1 MQYEIEIKCLLPDK
15 SALEALLKKI
25 ELKDPTMKLVSVQRQ
40 RNHYF
45 HGGSLE
51 KLIEHAVS
59 HLSAEQLE
67 NIKDINATATHINVR
82 SRQKNDEVLL
92 IVKGSLDDVS
102 AAHSHHRMEFEGV
115 VPLDIDQLDDLI
127 LESGWLLEAKWQ
139 ANREIY
145 SALGLTVDTIV
156 TPGYGYMVEFERVVT
171 DDSSREEAHQQILDV
186 MESLGVEELPN
197 DRLERMFAYYNEHW
211 QEYYDTDKTF
221 VVK

>member
-67 NIKDINATATHINVR
+67 NLKDINATATHINVR

>member
-15 SALEALLKKI
+15 SALETLLKKI
-25 ELKDPTMKLVSVQRQ
+25 DLKDPTMKLVSVQRQ